1 MKTLLFYLLQ
11 VIVTSGILYGYYHFA
26 LRNKRFHR
34 YNRYYLLAVTILSI
48 TVPFLN
54 IPVYFTQSATESS
67 FVLETLTVI
76 SSAGTNNSIVLTHP
90 ETHSNWF
97 TWENISQLFYILV
110 ALVVLLRIIFSV
122 LKIRR
127 IIRNNPVEQ
136 LDKIHFVNTDEPGT
150 PFSFFR
156 WLFWNKKIELHSEK
170 GEQIFRH
177 ELFHI
182 EQKHSWDT
190 IFMELLTVVFW
201 INPFFYLIRKEIKAI
216 HEFLADQFA
225 VSANTKW
232 QYAELLLMQAL
243 NTNQHL
249 VNPFFHNQIKRR
261 IAMITTSK
269 KPSHQ
274 YMRKMMVLP
283 VAAIII
289 GLFAFSYKKKQ
300 EETFLQ
306 SSANNKTIADI
317 IPTNSIW
324 LEGNINLSKNE
335 SDTVAPTNIT
345 VNGKEFTV
353 NKLSVEGADHV
364 HIESGR
370 LYINTTADRDTTVQP
385 LIVLDGKKQA
395 AEDEILKK
403 LDPGAIE
410 QVNVL
415 KGPSAILKYG
425 EMGKN
430 GVIEIITKKVKK
442 QDGSDNIIF
451 DKVEVDPQFPG
462 GALKWRQYLEKN
474 LDASV
479 PIKKRAPDGVY
490 TVVVQFIVDKEGNIS
505 DVKALTN
512 HQYGMEEEAVKV
524 IKMGP
529 QWLPAVQ
536 NGHPVKAY
544 KKQAITFRIG
554 KGDNNFPSNV
564 TTSGNELNEIVVS
577 GYASTAKIDNKIF
590 DKVETPPHFPGGD
603 TAWRRYLQRNINA
616 LVPVDSGAPAGIYK
630 VIVQFI
636 VNENGQISEIKSITN
651 HGYGMEKE
659 AIRIIEDGP
668 GWVPA
673 MQNGHIVR
681 AYVQQPITFQVTEE
695 DDQVNTNNN
704 VLDKIYIPPS
714 FPGGEVAFEK
724 YIRLKQKKVKIPL
737 QNPKVTK
744 GLRNIAITLPVSF
757 TVNTD
762 GSVSDI
768 KTSSTDKVGLGD
780 HAIELIKNSPRW
792 IPAFQNGKPIKAT
805 KQQPVK
811 FVAEIDKSTNSSKT
825 KKTQE
830 VIYYT
835 IKKANFT
842 DN

>member
-1 MKTLLFYLLQ
+1 M
-11 VIVTSGILYGYYHFA
+11 
-26 LRNKRFHR
+26 
-34 YNRYYLLAVTILSI
+34 
-48 TVPFLN
+48 
-54 IPVYFTQSATESS
+54 
-67 FVLETLTVI
+67 
-76 SSAGTNNSIVLTHP
+76 
-90 ETHSNWF
+90 
-97 TWENISQLFYILV
+97 
-110 ALVVLLRIIFSV
+110 II
-122 LKIRR
+122 K
-127 IIRNNPVEQ
+127 
-136 LDKIHFVNTDEPGT
+136 
-150 PFSFFR
+150 
-156 WLFWNKKIELHSEK
+156 
-170 GEQIFRH
+170 
-177 ELFHI
+177 
-182 EQKHSWDT
+182 
-190 IFMELLTVVFW
+190 
-201 INPFFYLIRKEIKAI
+201 
-216 HEFLADQFA
+216 
-225 VSANTKW
+225 
-232 QYAELLLMQAL
+232 
-243 NTNQHL
+243 
-249 VNPFFHNQIKRR
+249 
-261 IAMITTSK
+261 
-269 KPSHQ
+269 
-274 YMRKMMVLP
+274 
-283 VAAIII
+283 
-289 GLFAFSYKKKQ
+289 
-300 EETFLQ
+300 
-306 SSANNKTIADI
+306 
-317 IPTNSIW
+317 
-324 LEGNINLSKNE
+324 
-335 SDTVAPTNIT
+335 
-345 VNGKEFTV
+345 
-353 NKLSVEGADHV
+353 
-364 HIESGR
+364 
-370 LYINTTADRDTTVQP
+370 
-385 LIVLDGKKQA
+385 
-395 AEDEILKK
+395 DEILKK
-403 LDPGAIE
+403 LDPGIIE

-415 KGPSAILKYG
+415 KGASAILKYG

-430 GVIEIITKKVKK
+430 GVIEIITKKEKK
-442 QDGSDNIIF
+442 EDGSDNIVF

-462 GALKWRQYLEKN
+462 GAIKWRQYLERN
-474 LDASV
+474 LDLTV
-479 PIKKRAPDGVY
+479 PLNKKVQDGIY
-490 TVVVQFIVDKEGNIS
+490 TVVVEFIVDKQGHIS

-512 HQYGMEEEAVKV
+512 HGYGLEDEAIRV
-524 IKMGP
+524 IKAGP
-529 QWLPAVQ
+529 YWIPAVQ
-536 NGHPVKAY
+536 NGRQVKAY
-544 KKQAITFRIG
+544 RKQPITFMVF
-554 KGDNNFPSNV
+554 KEDNSFPSKKI
-564 TTSGNELNEIVVS
+564 TSIGNWLEEVVFV
-577 GYASTAKIDNKIF
+577 GYSSAAKTDNKIF

-603 TAWRRYLQRNINA
+603 TAWRRYLQKNINA

-695 DDQVNTNNN
+695 DDHVNTNNN
-704 VLDKIYIPPS
+704 INAKIYIPPS